1 MIEKRG
7 QGTMKRYLVT
17 LGVLPVIFALLV
29 LGCSQSVDSSE
40 SQGELQGTITVS
52 GAWALYPMMIRW
64 AEEFQELHPAVEFD
78 ISAGGAG
85 KGMADAV
92 TGAVDIGMVSREIYV
107 EEIEKGAFWVSVTKD
122 AVFCTV
128 SDRNPVGEDLRQQ
141 GISRE
146 TLIGIYITGEITT
159 WGQVVGR
166 PEVTDPIHAYTRS
179 DACGAAATWAAYLG
193 RNQEDL
199 LGVGVYG
206 DPGVLEAVIK
216 DPLGIGFNNLN
227 YVFDFET
234 GEPVTGAHAM
244 SLDLNGNGQVDPDEA
259 FDTKTQAIN
268 AVAEGRYPS
277 PPARDLN
284 LVTKGKPDGLVDSFV
299 RWVLSDG
306 QVYVPE
312 VGYIP
317 LAKEQLTAELKK
329 LD

>member
-1 MIEKRG
+1 MTKRD
-7 QGTMKRYLVT
+7 LVT
-17 LGVLPVIFALLV
+17 LGVLLAISALLIS
-29 LGCSQSVDSSE
+29 GCNQSGDSSE
-40 SQGELQGTITVS
+40 SQGGLQGTITVS

-64 AEEFQELHPAVEFD
+64 AEEFQNLHPGVEFD

-92 TGAVDIGMVSREIYV
+92 TGAVDIGMVSREIYE

-128 SDRNPVGEDLRQQ
+128 NDQNPVREDLRQQ

-193 RNQEDL
+193 KNQEDL

-216 DPLGIGFNNLN
+216 DPLSMGYNNLN

-234 GEPVTGAHAM
+234 GEPVAGARAM
-244 SLDLNGNGQVDPDEA
+244 SLDLNGNGLVDPDEA
-259 FDTKTQAIN
+259 YDTKAQAIN
-268 AVAEGRYPS
+268 AVAEERYPS

-284 LVTKGKPDGLVDSFV
+284 LVTKGKPDGLADTFV

-317 LAKEQLTAELKK
+317 LSQEQLTTELKK